1 MLLYPSSE
9 LLNDGD
15 AEFESDNGSI
25 YKMGKNNLKLIYTP
39 SMVVGASSKGNIE
52 DTLSQKTYVGIDF
65 GTSTTVVSV
74 IKKDKD
80 GNLCSEALQ
89 IAQPDGR
96 GGYSEQEIVNSV
108 LAWVQPKNADGQLL
122 FGKTAYELKS
132 TLKPN
137 KNVFSSFKMDLG
149 LDIGPTYPDTV
160 LSKKDGQPYTIET
173 AKDATYCFFKQLKK
187 AIEDAVKKEN
197 LPNKIEYAISVPA
210 SFLTNQRADL
220 LDAIHKAGISIS
232 ESCLIDEPN
241 AAFLSFF
248 YDNIIEKRDEE
259 LLKLLLAKSINIL
272 VYDFGAGTCD
282 ISILSVT
289 AKNKTLQSKNIAIS
303 KFTALGGDNID
314 RDIAKYLA
322 KNLRF
327 EPSGADFTI
336 TENLEN
342 TIIAR
347 LMPIAE
353 QLKIAMVK
361 WLTTQGYD
369 DYGSLYSVNNEIKM
383 SETIVLQN
391 RKENRAIYV
400 TPCLTT
406 KDFRNILSRYLN
418 CNDIFS
424 NPNNICAPID
434 DALSKSGIQAEDL
447 YGVLFIGGSN
457 ENPLIRTSVMS
468 HLPKLVKSIIPSDLR
483 THVSRGAALHSVGY
497 HGFGKNFI
505 EPIISEDISI
515 ITTGDKLNC
524 LIKASTPVP
533 SKEFTINLKPQYD
546 GQKYVEIPVCLSSK
560 THLLGLLKFKAK
572 TNLGF
577 KKSQSISVT
586 GNISKDKTIELSAYV
601 DGDEICTERFN
612 PLTISDS
619 NLVSED
625 FLKAIK
631 KYRTERLKLGAK
643 NIKASTI
650 LEVIKAAKKA
660 KMHGEIAEY
669 SIELETLHEEYA
681 TGNNATTIAY
691 HAERA
696 GKEDISNKYTK
707 IAVERDEDA
716 CSCYN
721 YSLIV
726 AEKDKVK
733 WLRKSLSHNS
743 SYTCSLINL
752 GKILTRQ
759 NNSEGPELLRKAY
772 DKLDYEF
779 KSGFISS
786 DDLRR
791 FSNLCEFLG
800 VEDKSN
806 EIEAYENS
814 SEFIK
819 SQQIAG
825 KSYQDKALVSSENE
839 DRDSIKGK
847 N

>member
-361 WLTTQGYD
+361 WLTTQGYN

-383 SETIVLQN
+383 SETVVLQN

-533 SKEFTINLKPQYD
+533 SKEFTLNLKPQYD

-759 NNSEGPELLRKAY
+759 KNSEGPELLRKAY

>member
-96 GGYSEQEIVNSV
+96 GGCSEQEIVNSV

-160 LSKKDGQPYTIET
+160 LSKNDGQPYTIET
-173 AKDATYCFFKQLKK
+173 AKDATYCFFKKLKK

-369 DYGSLYSVNNEIKM
+369 DYGSLYNVNNEIKM
-383 SETIVLQN
+383 SETVVLQN

-533 SKEFTINLKPQYD
+533 SKEFTLNLKPQYD

-577 KKSQSISVT
+577 KKTQSISVT

-759 NNSEGPELLRKAY
+759 NKSEGPELLRKAY

>member
-1 MLLYPSSE
+1 
-9 LLNDGD
+9 
-15 AEFESDNGSI
+15 
-25 YKMGKNNLKLIYTP
+25 
-39 SMVVGASSKGNIE
+39 
-52 DTLSQKTYVGIDF
+52 
-65 GTSTTVVSV
+65 
-74 IKKDKD
+74 
-80 GNLCSEALQ
+80 
-89 IAQPDGR
+89 
-96 GGYSEQEIVNSV
+96 
-108 LAWVQPKNADGQLL
+108 
-122 FGKTAYELKS
+122 
-132 TLKPN
+132 
-137 KNVFSSFKMDLG
+137 
-149 LDIGPTYPDTV
+149 
-160 LSKKDGQPYTIET
+160 
-173 AKDATYCFFKQLKK
+173 
-187 AIEDAVKKEN
+187 
-197 LPNKIEYAISVPA
+197 
-210 SFLTNQRADL
+210 
-220 LDAIHKAGISIS
+220 
-232 ESCLIDEPN
+232 
-241 AAFLSFF
+241 
-248 YDNIIEKRDEE
+248 
-259 LLKLLLAKSINIL
+259 
-272 VYDFGAGTCD
+272 
-282 ISILSVT
+282 
-289 AKNKTLQSKNIAIS
+289 
-303 KFTALGGDNID
+303 
-314 RDIAKYLA
+314 
-322 KNLRF
+322 
-327 EPSGADFTI
+327 
-336 TENLEN
+336 
-342 TIIAR
+342 
-347 LMPIAE
+347 MPIAE

-369 DYGSLYSVNNEIKM
+369 DYGSLYNVNNEIKM
-383 SETIVLQN
+383 SETVVLQN

-533 SKEFTINLKPQYD
+533 SKEFTLNLKPQYD

>member
-1 MLLYPSSE
+1 MLLYSSSE

-361 WLTTQGYD
+361 WLTTQGYN

-383 SETIVLQN
+383 SETVVLQN

-533 SKEFTINLKPQYD
+533 SKEFTLNLKPQYD

-759 NNSEGPELLRKAY
+759 KNSEGPELLRKAY

>member
-197 LPNKIEYAISVPA
+197 LLNKIEYAISVPA

-383 SETIVLQN
+383 SETVVLQN

>member
-96 GGYSEQEIVNSV
+96 GGCSEQEIVNSV

-160 LSKKDGQPYTIET
+160 LSKNDGQPYTIET
-173 AKDATYCFFKQLKK
+173 AKDATYCFFKKLKK

-383 SETIVLQN
+383 SETVVLQN

-400 TPCLTT
+400 TPCLNT

-533 SKEFTINLKPQYD
+533 SKEFTLNLKPQYD

-806 EIEAYENS
+806 EIETYENS

>member
-52 DTLSQKTYVGIDF
+52 DTLSQKTYIGIDF

-96 GGYSEQEIVNSV
+96 GGCSEQEIVNSV

-160 LSKKDGQPYTIET
+160 LSKNDGQPYTIET
-173 AKDATYCFFKQLKK
+173 AKDATYCFFKKLKK

-383 SETIVLQN
+383 SETVVLQN

-400 TPCLTT
+400 TPCLNT

-533 SKEFTINLKPQYD
+533 SKEFTLNLKPQYD

-619 NLVSED
+619 NLVSKD

-806 EIEAYENS
+806 EIETYENS

>member
-1 MLLYPSSE
+1 MLLYPSDT
-9 LLNDGD
+9 LINDGD
-15 AEFESDNGSI
+15 AEFESDNGNV
-25 YKMGKNNLKLIYTP
+25 YKMENDKLKLVYTP
-39 SMVVGASSKGNIE
+39 SMVVGATSKDNIE
-52 DTLSQKTYVGIDF
+52 DALSKKTYVGIDF

-96 GGYSEQEIVNSV
+96 GGCSEQEIVNSV
-108 LAWVQPKNADGQLL
+108 LAWIQPKNADGQLL

-160 LSKKDGQPYTIET
+160 LSKKDNQPYTIET

-187 AIEDAVKKEN
+187 AIEEAVKKEN
-197 LPNKIEYAISVPA
+197 LPDKIEYAISVPA

-220 LDAIHKAGISIS
+220 LDSIHKAGLSIS

-248 YDNIIEKRDEE
+248 YDNIVEKRDVD
-259 LLKLLLAKSINIL
+259 LLKKLLSESINVL

-289 AKNKTLQSKNIAIS
+289 AQNKALQSKNIAIS

-327 EPSGADFTI
+327 EPSGSDFTI
-336 TENLEN
+336 NENIEN

-361 WLTTQGYD
+361 WLTTQGYE
-369 DYGSLYSVNNEIKM
+369 DYDSLYSIDHEIEM
-383 SETIVLQN
+383 SETVVLQN
-391 RKENRAIYV
+391 KKENKAIYV

-406 KDFRNILSRYLN
+406 QDFRTILSRYLN

-424 NPNNICAPID
+424 NPNNICSPID
-434 DALSKSGIQAEDL
+434 DALSKSGIKAEDL

-457 ENPLIRTSVMS
+457 ENPLIRNCVMS
-468 HLPKLVKSIIPSDLR
+468 HLPKSVRSIIPSDLR
-483 THVSRGAALHSVGY
+483 THVSRGAALHSVGF
-497 HGFGKNFI
+497 HGFRKNFI
-505 EPIISEDISI
+505 EPIISEDINI

-533 SKEFTINLKPQYD
+533 SKEFTLKLKPQYD

-560 THLLGLLKFKAK
+560 THLLGLLKFNAKAGS
-572 TNLGF
+572 GF
-577 KKSQSISVT
+577 KKNQSISVT
-586 GNISKDKTIELSAYV
+586 GNISKDKTIELTAFV

-612 PLTISDS
+612 PLTISDT
-619 NLVSED
+619 NQVNED

-660 KMHGEIAEY
+660 KMHSEVAEY
-669 SIELETLHEEYA
+669 SVELETLHEEYA
-681 TGNNATTIAY
+681 TGNNATNISY
-691 HAERA
+691 HADRA
-696 GKEDISNKYTK
+696 GKTDLRKKYSK

-716 CSCYN
+716 CSCFN
-721 YSLIV
+721 YSL
-726 AEKDKVK
+726 ELQGKDRIK
-733 WLRKSLSHNS
+733 WLRKSLSYDPT
-743 SYTCSLINL
+743 YTAALINL
-752 GKILTRQ
+752 GKILSSK
-759 NNSEGPELLRKAY
+759 NNSEVPDLLRKAY
-772 DKLDYEF
+772 DHLDYEF
-779 KSGFISS
+779 INGYISS

-791 FSNLCEFLG
+791 FSNLCDFLG
-800 VEDKSN
+800 IDDKSN

-819 SQQIAG
+819 RNQIAG
-825 KSYQDKALVSSENE
+825 KSYQDKALVSSETE
-839 DRDSIKGK
+839 DSVEGL

>member
-89 IAQPDGR
+89 IAQPEGR

>member
-9 LLNDGD
+9 LLNDD
-15 AEFESDNGSI
+15 NSEFESDNGNI
-25 YKMGKNNLKLIYTP
+25 YKMEKNNLKLIYTP
-39 SMVVGASSKGNIE
+39 SMVVGASSKDNIE

-80 GNLCSEALQ
+80 GNLCSKALQ

-96 GGYSEQEIVNSV
+96 GGCSEQEIVNSV

-383 SETIVLQN
+383 SETVVLQN

-533 SKEFTINLKPQYD
+533 SKEFTLNLKPQYD

-681 TGNNATTIAY
+681 TGDNATTIAY

-716 CSCYN
+716 CSCFN
-721 YSLIV
+721 YSL
-726 AEKDKVK
+726 ELQGKDRIK
-733 WLRKSLSHNS
+733 WLRKSLSYDPT
-743 SYTCSLINL
+743 YTAALINL
-752 GKILTRQ
+752 GKILSSK

>member
-383 SETIVLQN
+383 SETVVLQN

-759 NNSEGPELLRKAY
+759 NNSEGPELLRRAY

>member
-96 GGYSEQEIVNSV
+96 GGCSEQEIVNSV

-160 LSKKDGQPYTIET
+160 LSKNDGQPYTIET
-173 AKDATYCFFKQLKK
+173 AKDATYCFFKKLKK

-369 DYGSLYSVNNEIKM
+369 DYGSLYNVNNEIKM
-383 SETIVLQN
+383 SETVVLQN

-533 SKEFTINLKPQYD
+533 SKEFTLNLKPQYD

>member
-434 DALSKSGIQAEDL
+434 DALSKSGILAEDL

>member
-173 AKDATYCFFKQLKK
+173 AKDATYCFFKKLKK

-400 TPCLTT
+400 TPCLNT

>member
-96 GGYSEQEIVNSV
+96 GGCSEQEIVNSV

-160 LSKKDGQPYTIET
+160 LSKNDGQPYTIET
-173 AKDATYCFFKQLKK
+173 AKDATYCFFKKLKK

-383 SETIVLQN
+383 SETVVLQN

-400 TPCLTT
+400 TPCLNT

-533 SKEFTINLKPQYD
+533 SKEFTLNLKPQYD

-806 EIEAYENS
+806 EIETYENS

-825 KSYQDKALVSSENE
+825 KSYQDKALVSSESE

>member
-1 MLLYPSSE
+1 MLE
-9 LLNDGD
+9 
-15 AEFESDNGSI
+15 
-25 YKMGKNNLKLIYTP
+25 
-39 SMVVGASSKGNIE
+39 
-52 DTLSQKTYVGIDF
+52 
-65 GTSTTVVSV
+65 
-74 IKKDKD
+74 
-80 GNLCSEALQ
+80 
-89 IAQPDGR
+89 
-96 GGYSEQEIVNSV
+96 
-108 LAWVQPKNADGQLL
+108 
-122 FGKTAYELKS
+122 
-132 TLKPN
+132 
-137 KNVFSSFKMDLG
+137 
-149 LDIGPTYPDTV
+149 
-160 LSKKDGQPYTIET
+160 
-173 AKDATYCFFKQLKK
+173 
-187 AIEDAVKKEN
+187 
-197 LPNKIEYAISVPA
+197 
-210 SFLTNQRADL
+210 
-220 LDAIHKAGISIS
+220 
-232 ESCLIDEPN
+232 
-241 AAFLSFF
+241 
-248 YDNIIEKRDEE
+248 
-259 LLKLLLAKSINIL
+259 KSINIL

-369 DYGSLYSVNNEIKM
+369 NYDSLYSVKNEIKM
-383 SETIVLQN
+383 SETVVLQN

-468 HLPKLVKSIIPSDLR
+468 HLPKSVKSIIPSDLR

-505 EPIISEDISI
+505 EPIISEDINI

-533 SKEFTINLKPQYD
+533 SKEFTLNLKPQYD

-572 TNLGF
+572 SNLGF

-619 NLVSED
+619 NQISED

-660 KMHGEIAEY
+660 KMHSEIAEY
-669 SIELETLHEEYA
+669 SVELETLHEKYA
-681 TGNNATTIAY
+681 TGNNATSISY

-696 GKEDISNKYTK
+696 GKEDLREKYTK
-707 IAVERDEDA
+707 IAVERDENE

-733 WLRKSLSHNS
+733 WLRKSLSYDPT
-743 SYTCSLINL
+743 YTAALINL
-752 GKILTRQ
+752 GHILSRQ
-759 NNSEGPELLRKAY
+759 KNSEGPELLRKAY
-772 DKLDYEF
+772 DQLDYEF
-779 KSGFISS
+779 KNGLISS

-825 KSYQDKALVSSENE
+825 KSYQDKALVSSESE
-839 DRDSIKGK
+839 DRDSIEGR